1 MAASRVETPQSHVS
15 LHGRL
20 SRLEEVSSAMSGRID
35 SLAKAVEVIR
45 ENLQIL
51 VGQLGRPVQKIDGMA
66 DGGPRSEY
74 SCLAVILDVQ

>member
-1 MAASRVETPQSHVS
+1 
-15 LHGRL
+15 
-20 SRLEEVSSAMSGRID
+20 MSGRID

-45 ENLQIL
+45 ENFQIL

-66 DGGPRSEY
+66 DEGPRSEY